1 LQCNIPYRLLENI
14 ILTIKI
20 DSYSFEVVV
29 ILRVR
34 FLSVSIIGTHELD
47 VNLIRFNRSVFTAIT
62 DSHDILAD
70 LSCFGHIRVVTPF

>member
-1 LQCNIPYRLLENI
+1 M
-14 ILTIKI
+14 
-20 DSYSFEVVV
+20 

-70 LSCFGHIRVVTPF
+70 LILKVT